1 MQRGGGAQAS
11 RKLLAALAV
20 MAVAFVVLAAVPSV
34 AADDTTTPVYGKLT
48 VKFGEG
54 ESSVTY
60 QEAGTDKTFD
70 TMKDAMDF
78 VNSFDTTVEANKNYA
93 GLAVTIVC
101 PKDSAINFYSTG
113 SHDLTVKKSVTIEGN
128 GSYAMSN
135 GKYGGHFTVDT
146 FKDYLPAGEETKL
159 VIKNLNN
166 FGVWG
171 QRTTEGAIF
180 TLEMEGCNIGI
191 DGKTLSDGNGKAV
204 YLSEA
209 NGVNNITL
217 NNCKFGANANH
228 CTVYSKAPGSVI
240 VENCTFTNI
249 SEPININSKAAS
261 GEEISVSVK
270 NCIFTDCG
278 LGTVACEEGKSMDGW
293 TTDKS
298 WSAPIRLVNS
308 GGADMSATVENCT
321 FTYTGSNA
329 PANGDILVGEGRDKQ
344 VKDGKDVP
352 LTSGP
357 VELDITNT
365 AAQIQWQS
373 TGYYAQTFDN
383 QSAPADAAKQLA
395 IDAQK
400 DAVIGSDGSEITV
413 SKGTATA
420 SGTVP
425 AGMTISA
432 SEGAKLDASSLVYVL
447 QEVYVDSTIEKD
459 DPLNGKYK
467 TLTAALAAVAENGTI
482 VLKSNLAA
490 TGETLRHVDAYNLY
504 NKNSS
509 KGNYEGVGECLPLT
523 KSVTLKSDDGKK
535 YGVGF
540 SIQLAKSGGS
550 FTFDSVAFA
559 PAKGMFA
566 IGAGQGGAS
575 SLFVS
580 ECDFAITPNDKTS
593 TNQVAAI
600 HVFQCATKVTVEN
613 STFKIV
619 GDGGNGYN
627 TAIMYWGVDNETTE
641 KAVFTGN
648 TVDGYSKFAN
658 IDAVDALEITGNTAK
673 NMVGPVTIDGKVKN
687 GSFVQIAIGG
697 ASGTSITGEITGNT
711 FTDCAKTFQ
720 QVTTHPGSTKTKL
733 SSFETDCSVVFK
745 GGVTIGSDV
754 TIKGD
759 IVLISENGKDAKV
772 TLENGCTLTVAEGK
786 TLTVDQGATLTV
798 DQGATLTGKGKISV
812 SGKLENQ
819 GTVTA
824 TVTVSEGGS
833 VTGEVP
839 TVYETTRTVYIGN
852 GSEITG
858 TNYGPE
864 QRVEV
869 VGNATIVGDM
879 VVEGLLYVNKDAV
892 LTIEEGGSLTIKGAN
907 VSVVEGSL
915 VLLEGANLALGQN
928 AVLNIVGSMS
938 VEGDVTVDRD
948 SNAQIVFK
956 QGADANIGGK
966 ISAKKV
972 VIEDSA
978 TLTLSGAVAA
988 DTVFDVAG
996 TLNIDSR
1003 DAVSGSFKINL
1014 DKGTVDIANVVL
1026 GVTGKDAEI
1035 TGQEDN
1041 SGKATITVTDKG
1053 TVIYDKKDKD
1063 VTADVTQP
1071 SAKNNKVTIA
1081 GEVTTSFDKKDDS
1094 TEDTEETSYDAGARV
1109 SGVKVVSEL
1118 KVTKIVYK
1126 DDNKGTKT
1134 AYDGT
1139 VYDKAYNDY
1148 YEHAYTMTVSGAMS
1162 QAGEVFYEGTDATID
1177 VASSIATISVDGKTS
1192 AKIGETSVGN
1202 WMSLTASDNVA
1213 VSGALSLA
1221 PRTNTTATDGE
1232 KSNAA
1237 SATFDGK
1244 TSVEA
1249 AVTVGAGA
1257 SITFDGETSV
1267 KASIDATAAVSS
1279 VKAQA
1284 VLGTNG
1290 KIVVSENGSIAVAKE
1305 ITADTS
1311 VTVSSDN
1318 LSAAV
1323 YTVGTTNP
1331 VTYYVDVDAAIAAMA
1346 AGTTDR
1352 VSVYGTQT
1360 VDASASILAND
1371 TLTLETGSVLVVGS
1385 EDDGEDVVLTLE
1397 KDSALKTKAPAEAQ
1411 VVVNGTLHAVNKK
1424 NVQSTLLGE
1433 GVISSEVYSCET
1445 DDKGAPVSS
1454 GWAEWTNLN
1463 NALKNAEA
1471 GETIQVMK
1479 NADIEGTIKEG
1490 VTVKSGENVLTV
1502 KQKKTLNVAGVLDIT
1517 GGTLFIEQASKNEE
1531 TNAIETA
1538 AGAVV
1543 LTGRIV
1549 LGDFDFTEND
1559 EPTNVVM
1566 GDAVGSAEFYVI
1578 AGAYYRIDGAMEI
1591 STPAYA
1597 AGKIASVEEQ
1607 TVAIISVVDARDNA
1621 IKETK
1626 VGTVDLGEI
1635 AFTGKSADEP
1645 ATVGVFANLTAAGI
1659 TLENASIVIIGD
1671 EEDDVTFDA
1680 TFKGAES
1687 SVAVVGKTTGAFAV
1701 SEGAF
1706 GESVEHALMVSG
1718 KIGDIDFTKKSDS
1731 SMKIEGTVYAI
1742 PGSDIAV
1749 DSVAVSGTLVI
1760 AKKDAAATDAAEVKI
1775 VALAV
1780 SGTLEVKDGAKL
1792 TVSGTMKIAGDASVK
1807 DGSEIS
1813 VETLEVSGALVIVEG
1828 KVVVNDMATVSGTI
1842 DAAALNEEKSNYV
1855 ASFSAAK
1862 LYIGTDSKTVG
1873 AAASVTGNVS
1883 AGTYAVVAAGATAP
1897 AVFTGEDAFLAS
1909 DKYVSTAFTVDDAAY
1924 MTIYT
1929 KKGDVAIG
1937 DFKAEKDETLFA
1949 GWYYKDSKG
1958 VEKAVGD
1965 GTYVGAV
1972 TEVYAKFIDGIY
1984 KISIEADGGVA
1995 YVTVDG
2001 KLMSKEDGK
2010 FVFKGLAAGTHKIEI
2025 SAAAGYDV
2033 SKTALYNSDGTAVG
2047 SMSIVLS
2054 DGKDADL
2061 GSDGTVVYNVVSYQL
2076 IGSTVAVEPTPE
2088 PTPIIIKDDK
2098 DDMSLTDIL
2107 LIVLVVLIVIMAAIV
2122 ALRMMRS

>member
-1 MQRGGGAQAS
+1 
-11 RKLLAALAV
+11 

-34 AADDTTTPVYGKLT
+34 AADDATGGAGSGSEASTVYVDSGST
-48 VKFGEG
+48 
-54 ESSVTY
+54 SSTEDGSKENPY
-60 QEAGTDKTFD
+60 KTL
-70 TMKDAMDF
+70 KDALSKAKDNATIILLTDIPSSDNDE
-78 VNSFDTTVEANKNYA
+78 VVQSQVWPSSTE
-93 GLAVTIVC
+93 GPGAVFNI
-101 PKDSAINFYSTG
+101 G
-113 SHDLTVKKSVTIEGN
+113 S
-128 GSYAMSN
+128 
-135 GKYGGHFTVDT
+135 
-146 FKDYLPAGEETKL
+146 
-159 VIKNLNN
+159 KNL
-166 FGVWG
+166 
-171 QRTTEGAIF
+171 TIKS
-180 TLEMEGCNIGI
+180 GI
-191 DGKTLSDGNGKAV
+191 DGKIKVETAFRYADGDKATTSLVLEGLDFQVQFPKGAVLAEGTGSLTVKNCNFATPTGNPDQDGHGVKALVVNTSGKA
-204 YLSEA
+204 
-209 NGVNNITL
+209 I
-217 NNCKFGANANH
+217 
-228 CTVYSKAPGSVI
+228 I
-240 VENCTFTNI
+240 ENCTFENKRTDNDTYGI
-249 SEPININSKAAS
+249 YAVYADKSADVDVKGCTFDGYPRVVRANVADFEFSGNTVKNMMASSTENNSYVMQLADNVANAKVKAS
-261 GEEISVSVK
+261 GNVLADDASKKADYAVLYKTTSISYDQFAVDGNVK
-270 NCIFTDCG
+270 LLSG
-278 LGTVACEEGKSMDGW
+278 
-293 TTDKS
+293 
-298 WSAPIRLVNS
+298 VNK
-308 GGADMSATVENCT
+308 E
-321 FTYTGSNA
+321 
-329 PANGDILVGEGRDKQ
+329 
-344 VKDGKDVP
+344 GKDV
-352 LTSGP
+352 G
-357 VELDITNT
+357 
-365 AAQIQWQS
+365 AAP
-373 TGYYAQTFDN
+373 TFNCD
-383 QSAPADAAKQLA
+383 
-395 IDAQK
+395 
-400 DAVIGSDGSEITV
+400 V
-413 SKGTATA
+413 
-420 SGTVP
+420 TVP
-425 AGMTISA
+425 
-432 SEGAKLDASSLVYVL
+432 EGASLVL
-447 QEVYVDSTIEKD
+447 TENAKLTI
-459 DPLNGKYK
+459 
-467 TLTAALAAVAENGTI
+467 
-482 VLKSNLAA
+482 
-490 TGETLRHVDAYNLY
+490 
-504 NKNSS
+504 
-509 KGNYEGVGECLPLT
+509 
-523 KSVTLKSDDGKK
+523 
-535 YGVGF
+535 
-540 SIQLAKSGGS
+540 
-550 FTFDSVAFA
+550 
-559 PAKGMFA
+559 
-566 IGAGQGGAS
+566 
-575 SLFVS
+575 
-580 ECDFAITPNDKTS
+580 
-593 TNQVAAI
+593 
-600 HVFQCATKVTVEN
+600 
-613 STFKIV
+613 
-619 GDGGNGYN
+619 
-627 TAIMYWGVDNETTE
+627 TE
-641 KAVFTGN
+641 K
-648 TVDGYSKFAN
+648 
-658 IDAVDALEITGNTAK
+658 
-673 NMVGPVTIDGKVKN
+673 
-687 GSFVQIAIGG
+687 
-697 ASGTSITGEITGNT
+697 
-711 FTDCAKTFQ
+711 
-720 QVTTHPGSTKTKL
+720 
-733 SSFETDCSVVFK
+733 
-745 GGVTIGSDV
+745 
-754 TIKGD
+754 
-759 IVLISENGKDAKV
+759 
-772 TLENGCTLTVAEGK
+772 K

-839 TVYETTRTVYIGN
+839 AVYETTRTVYIGN

-858 TNYGPE
+858 TTYGPE

-869 VGNATIVGDM
+869 VGNATIVGNM

-915 VLLEGANLALGQN
+915 VLLEGADLKIQQN
-928 AVLNIVGSMS
+928 AILNIVGSMS
-938 VEGDVTVDRD
+938 VEGDVTVEN
-948 SNAQIVFK
+948 NAQIVFK

-966 ISAKKV
+966 LTATAKV

-1003 DAVSGSFKINL
+1003 DAVSGSFTVNL

-1026 GVTGKDAEI
+1026 GGAVTSTSENMNGTA
-1035 TGQEDN
+1035 T
-1041 SGKATITVTDKG
+1041 ATIRITDKG
-1053 TVIYDKKDKD
+1053 TVIYEKNDKKALADTDALQVSDKNNEVTITGTVTTKVTKNTG
-1063 VTADVTQP
+1063 VTADV
-1071 SAKNNKVTIA
+1071 N
-1081 GEVTTSFDKKDDS
+1081 
-1094 TEDTEETSYDAGARV
+1094 YDAGARV

-1139 VYDKAYNDY
+1139 AYPNAYNDY

-1162 QAGEVFYEGTDATID
+1162 QAGEVFYEGTDATIE
-1177 VASSIATISVDGKTS
+1177 ANTS
-1192 AKIGETSVGN
+1192 GAEIGVIGGTVAKIGEMSVGN
-1202 WMSLTASDNVA
+1202 GMVLTATSIIATDDVKA
-1213 VSGALSLA
+1213 SGKVIVSGALSLA
-1221 PRTNTTATDGE
+1221 PKTSSATEATATF
-1232 KSNAA
+1232 A
-1237 SATFDGK
+1237 GK

-1249 AVTVGAGA
+1249 AVTVGIEA
-1257 SITFDGETSV
+1257 SITFNGETSV
-1267 KASIDATAAVSS
+1267 KAAIDATASNTTYG
-1279 VKAQA
+1279 KAKV
-1284 VLGTNG
+1284 VLGDTG
-1290 KIVVSENGSIAVAKE
+1290 KIAVSENGSIAVAVGINADKKE
-1305 ITADTS
+1305 S
-1311 VTVSSDN
+1311 TVSSNN

-1397 KDSALKTKAPAEAQ
+1397 KDSALKTKTPAPAQ

-1517 GGTLFIEQASKNEE
+1517 GGTLFIEQATKNKT

-1549 LGDFDFTEND
+1549 LGDIQEMTDL
-1559 EPTNVVM
+1559 NVLM
-1566 GDAVGSAEFYVI
+1566 GTDSETAEFYI
-1578 AGAYYRIDGAMEI
+1578 LAGAYYRIDGAMEI

-1621 IKETK
+1621 IADEDETL
-1626 VGTVDLGEI
+1626 GTVDLGEI
-1635 AFTGKSADEP
+1635 AFTGKSADES
-1645 ATVGVFANLTAAGI
+1645 ANVAIVANIVSAAI
-1659 TLENASIVIIGD
+1659 TLENAS
-1671 EEDDVTFDA
+1671 VTFPINDDDGITVDA

-1687 SVAVVGKTTGAFAV
+1687 SFAVVGKVSGLFTV

-1718 KIGDIDFTKKSDS
+1718 EIGDIDSTKKSDS

-1813 VETLEVSGALVIVEG
+1813 VKTLEVSGALVIVEG
-1828 KVVVNDMATVSGTI
+1828 EVVVSGVATVTGTV
-1842 DAAALNEEKSNYV
+1842 DATALNEEKSNYV
-1855 ASFSAAK
+1855 ASFSVVK

-1873 AAASVTGNVS
+1873 AAASVIGNVS

-1909 DKYVSTAFTVDDAAY
+1909 EKYVSTAFTVDDAAY

-1929 KKGDVAIG
+1929 KKSDVAIG

-1958 VEKAVGD
+1958 VEKPVVTIVTE
-1965 GTYVGAV
+1965 GTGEDKTETKVSAYVGAV

-2001 KLMSKEDGK
+2001 KLMSKDATGK
-2010 FVFKGLAAGTHKIEI
+2010 FIFEGLAAGTHKIEI

-2054 DGKDADL
+2054 DGKDAKL
-2061 GSDGTVVYNVVSYQL
+2061 GDKGEITYNVVSYQL

>member
-1 MQRGGGAQAS
+1 
-11 RKLLAALAV
+11 

-34 AADDTTTPVYGKLT
+34 AADGESAVETET
-48 VKFGEG
+48 VKVKVG
-54 ESSVTY
+54 ESY
-60 QEAGTDKTFD
+60 IIQKEDKSYALASSESD
-70 TMKDAMDF
+70 TPFEFETLKDA
-78 VNSFDTTVEANKNYA
+78 FDAINNNTWNGEIVVECPAN
-93 GLAVTIVC
+93 
-101 PKDSAINFYSTG
+101 SAINFYSTG

-146 FKDYLPAGEETKL
+146 FKDYLTADKETKL
-159 VIKNLNN
+159 VIKGLND

-171 QRTTEGAIF
+171 QRTTADATF
-180 TLEMEGCNIGI
+180 TLEMEGCNIGT
-191 DGKTLSDGNGKAV
+191 DGRTLSDGNGKAV
-204 YLSEA
+204 YLSGA
-209 NGVNNITL
+209 NGVNNISL
-217 NNCKFGANANH
+217 KNCKFGANASH
-228 CTVYSKAPGSVI
+228 CTVYSKAPGSVT

-270 NCIFTDCG
+270 GCTFTDCG
-278 LGTVACEEGKSMDGW
+278 LGTVACKEGESMDGW

-308 GGADMSATVENCT
+308 GGADMSAAVENCT

-329 PANGDILVGEGRDKQ
+329 PVNGDILVGEGRDKQ
-344 VKDGKDVP
+344 VKNSVEVA
-352 LTSGP
+352 LTSEP
-357 VELDITNT
+357 VKLDVKGT

-373 TGYYAQTFDN
+373 TGYYAVISET
-383 QSAPADAAKQLA
+383 QSNPADAAKQLA

-413 SKGTATA
+413 SAGSAA
-420 SGTVP
+420 VSGTVP
-425 AGMTISA
+425 AGMTVEVAKDAALNVSKDTELAIPA
-432 SEGAKLDASSLVYVL
+432 NAKL
-447 QEVYVDSTIEKD
+447 
-459 DPLNGKYK
+459 
-467 TLTAALAAVAENGTI
+467 
-482 VLKSNLAA
+482 
-490 TGETLRHVDAYNLY
+490 TGE
-504 NKNSS
+504 
-509 KGNYEGVGECLPLT
+509 
-523 KSVTLKSDDGKK
+523 
-535 YGVGF
+535 
-540 SIQLAKSGGS
+540 
-550 FTFDSVAFA
+550 
-559 PAKGMFA
+559 
-566 IGAGQGGAS
+566 
-575 SLFVS
+575 
-580 ECDFAITPNDKTS
+580 
-593 TNQVAAI
+593 
-600 HVFQCATKVTVEN
+600 
-613 STFKIV
+613 
-619 GDGGNGYN
+619 
-627 TAIMYWGVDNETTE
+627 
-641 KAVFTGN
+641 
-648 TVDGYSKFAN
+648 
-658 IDAVDALEITGNTAK
+658 
-673 NMVGPVTIDGKVKN
+673 
-687 GSFVQIAIGG
+687 
-697 ASGTSITGEITGNT
+697 
-711 FTDCAKTFQ
+711 
-720 QVTTHPGSTKTKL
+720 
-733 SSFETDCSVVFK
+733 
-745 GGVTIGSDV
+745 
-754 TIKGD
+754 
-759 IVLISENGKDAKV
+759 
-772 TLENGCTLTVAEGK
+772 
-786 TLTVDQGATLTV
+786 
-798 DQGATLTGKGKISV
+798 GKISV

-839 TVYETTRTVYIGN
+839 TVYDTMRTVYIGN

-915 VLLEGANLALGQN
+915 VLLEGANLEINQN

-938 VEGDVTVDRD
+938 VEGDVTVEN
-948 SNAQIVFK
+948 NAQIVFK

-966 ISAKKV
+966 LTATAKV

-1003 DAVSGSFKINL
+1003 DAVSGSFEINL

-1026 GVTGKDAEI
+1026 GVTGKDAAI
-1035 TGQEDN
+1035 TGQKDN
-1041 SGKATITVTDKG
+1041 SGKAITVTDKG
-1053 TVIYDKKDKD
+1053 TVIYDKTDKD
-1063 VTADVTQP
+1063 VTAEVTQP
-1071 SAKNNKVTIA
+1071 SAKNNDVTIA
-1081 GEVTTSFDKKDDS
+1081 GEVITSFDKKDGS
-1094 TEDTEETSYDAGARV
+1094 TEETSYDAGARV

-1118 KVTKIVYK
+1118 KVTKIAVK
-1126 DDNKGTKT
+1126 DNKGTKT

-1148 YEHAYTMTVSGAMS
+1148 HEHAYTMTVSGAMS

-1237 SATFDGK
+1237 SATFDGE
-1244 TSVEA
+1244 TAVEA

-1290 KIVVSENGSIAVAKE
+1290 KIVVSENGSIAVVGG
-1305 ITADTS
+1305 ITPDTG
-1311 VTVSSDN
+1311 VTITSLVKTDDGTTGY

-1371 TLTLETGSVLVVGS
+1371 TLTLEADSVLVVGS

-1517 GGTLFIEQASKNEE
+1517 GGTLFIEKASKNIT

-1566 GDAVGSAEFYVI
+1566 GNEVGSAEFYAI

-1591 STPAYA
+1591 STPAYV

-1621 IKETK
+1621 IADEDETL
-1626 VGTVDLGEI
+1626 GTVDLGEI

-1659 TLENASIVIIGD
+1659 TLENASIVIIDD
-1671 EEDDVTFDA
+1671 EEYDVTIDA

-1687 SVAVVGKTTGAFAV
+1687 SVAIVGKVSDGRFTV

-1718 KIGDIDFTKKSDS
+1718 EIGDIDSTKKSDS

-1742 PGSDIAV
+1742 PGSEIAV
-1749 DSVAVSGTLVI
+1749 DSVAVSGTLVV
-1760 AKKDAAATDAAEVKI
+1760 AKTEAPTDADKVEIA
-1775 VALAV
+1775 ALSV

-1792 TVSGTMKIAGDASVK
+1792 NVPGTLKIAGDASVK

-1813 VETLEVSGALVIVEG
+1813 VKTLEVSGALVIVEG
-1828 KVVVNDMATVSGTI
+1828 KVAVSDVATVTGTV

-1855 ASFSAAK
+1855 AFFSAAK

-1883 AGTYAVVAAGATAP
+1883 AGIYAVVAAGATAP

-1909 DKYVSTAFTVDDAAY
+1909 KKYVSTAFTVDDAAY
-1924 MTIYT
+1924 MTVYAGENNT
-1929 KKGDVAIG
+1929 TAING
-1937 DFKAEKDETLFA
+1937 FKAAKDETLFA

-1958 VEKAVGD
+1958 VEKAVSD
-1965 GTYVGAV
+1965 DTYIGNATVP
-1972 TEVYAKFIDGIY
+1972 EVYAKFIDGIY

>member
-1 MQRGGGAQAS
+1 
-11 RKLLAALAV
+11 

-34 AADDTTTPVYGKLT
+34 AADDATGGAGSGSEASTVYVDSGSTSSTEDGSKENPYKTLKEALNGAQDNATIILLT
-48 VKFGEG
+48 DIPSTDNDEVITSLVWPTSTEG
-54 ESSVTY
+54 PGAVFNIES
-60 QEAGTDKTFD
+60 
-70 TMKDAMDF
+70 
-78 VNSFDTTVEANKNYA
+78 
-93 GLAVTIVC
+93 
-101 PKDSAINFYSTG
+101 
-113 SHDLTVKKSVTIEGN
+113 
-128 GSYAMSN
+128 
-135 GKYGGHFTVDT
+135 
-146 FKDYLPAGEETKL
+146 
-159 VIKNLNN
+159 KNL
-166 FGVWG
+166 
-171 QRTTEGAIF
+171 TIKS
-180 TLEMEGCNIGI
+180 GI
-191 DGKTLSDGNGKAV
+191 DGKIKVETAFRYAGGSSATTSLVLDGLDFQVQFPKGAVLAEGIGNLTVRNCNFATPTGNPDVEGHGIKALVVDTTGKA
-204 YLSEA
+204 
-209 NGVNNITL
+209 I
-217 NNCKFGANANH
+217 
-228 CTVYSKAPGSVI
+228 I
-240 VENCTFTNI
+240 ENCTFENKRTDNGTYGI
-249 SEPININSKAAS
+249 YAVYADKSADVDVKGCTFDGYPRVVRANVADFEFSGNTVKNMMASSTENNSYVMQLADNVANAKVKAS
-261 GEEISVSVK
+261 GNVLADDASKKADYAVLYKTTSISYDQFAVDGNVK
-270 NCIFTDCG
+270 LLSGVNK
-278 LGTVACEEGKSMDGW
+278 EGKEVGA
-293 TTDKS
+293 
-298 WSAPIRLVNS
+298 AP
-308 GGADMSATVENCT
+308 
-321 FTYTGSNA
+321 
-329 PANGDILVGEGRDKQ
+329 
-344 VKDGKDVP
+344 
-352 LTSGP
+352 
-357 VELDITNT
+357 
-365 AAQIQWQS
+365 
-373 TGYYAQTFDN
+373 TFDC
-383 QSAPADAAKQLA
+383 D
-395 IDAQK
+395 
-400 DAVIGSDGSEITV
+400 V
-413 SKGTATA
+413 
-420 SGTVP
+420 TVP
-425 AGMTISA
+425 EGASLVLTKNAKLTISA
-432 SEGAKLDASSLVYVL
+432 NTTLAVS
-447 QEVYVDSTIEKD
+447 KD
-459 DPLNGKYK
+459 
-467 TLTAALAAVAENGTI
+467 
-482 VLKSNLAA
+482 
-490 TGETLRHVDAYNLY
+490 
-504 NKNSS
+504 
-509 KGNYEGVGECLPLT
+509 
-523 KSVTLKSDDGKK
+523 
-535 YGVGF
+535 
-540 SIQLAKSGGS
+540 
-550 FTFDSVAFA
+550 
-559 PAKGMFA
+559 
-566 IGAGQGGAS
+566 
-575 SLFVS
+575 
-580 ECDFAITPNDKTS
+580 
-593 TNQVAAI
+593 
-600 HVFQCATKVTVEN
+600 
-613 STFKIV
+613 
-619 GDGGNGYN
+619 
-627 TAIMYWGVDNETTE
+627 
-641 KAVFTGN
+641 
-648 TVDGYSKFAN
+648 
-658 IDAVDALEITGNTAK
+658 
-673 NMVGPVTIDGKVKN
+673 
-687 GSFVQIAIGG
+687 
-697 ASGTSITGEITGNT
+697 
-711 FTDCAKTFQ
+711 
-720 QVTTHPGSTKTKL
+720 
-733 SSFETDCSVVFK
+733 
-745 GGVTIGSDV
+745 
-754 TIKGD
+754 
-759 IVLISENGKDAKV
+759 
-772 TLENGCTLTVAEGK
+772 
-786 TLTVDQGATLTV
+786 ATLTV
-798 DQGATLTGKGKISV
+798 TKGAELVVSEGGSVTGEGKISV

-858 TNYGPE
+858 TTYGPE

-915 VLLEGANLALGQN
+915 VLLEKANLTLSQN

-938 VEGDVTVDRD
+938 VEGDVTVDD
-948 SNAQIVFK
+948 NAQIVFK

-966 ISAKKV
+966 LTAEKV

-1003 DAVSGSFKINL
+1003 DAVSGRFTVNL

-1026 GVTGKDAEI
+1026 GGAVTSTSENTNGTA
-1035 TGQEDN
+1035 T
-1041 SGKATITVTDKG
+1041 ATIRITDKG
-1053 TVIYDKKDKD
+1053 TVIYEKNDKKAL
-1063 VTADVTQP
+1063 ADTDALQV
-1071 SAKNNKVTIA
+1071 SDKNNEVNIAGTVNTKVTKND
-1081 GEVTTSFDKKDDS
+1081 GVTSDV
-1094 TEDTEETSYDAGARV
+1094 SYDAGARV

-1139 VYDKAYNDY
+1139 AYSKAYEDY

-1232 KSNAA
+1232 NSNAA

-1267 KASIDATAAVSS
+1267 KAVIDATATVSS
-1279 VKAQA
+1279 VKAMV

-1290 KIVVSENGSIAVAKE
+1290 KIVVSENGSIVVVGG
-1305 ITADTS
+1305 ITPDTG
-1311 VTVSSDN
+1311 VTITSLVKTDDGTTGY

-1323 YTVGTTNP
+1323 YAVGTTNA

-1371 TLTLETGSVLVVGS
+1371 TLTLEADSVLVVGS

-1517 GGTLFIEQASKNEE
+1517 GGILFIEQASKNGT

-1597 AGKIASVEEQ
+1597 AGKIASVEGQ

-1635 AFTGKSADEP
+1635 VFTGKSADEP

-1659 TLENASIVIIGD
+1659 TLENAS
-1671 EEDDVTFDA
+1671 VTFPIYDDDGITVDA

-1687 SVAVVGKTTGAFAV
+1687 SVAVVGKVSESFTV

-1718 KIGDIDFTKKSDS
+1718 EIGDIDSTKTSDS

-1742 PGSDIAV
+1742 PGSEIAV

-1760 AKKDAAATDAAEVKI
+1760 AKKGEDVAVTIAT
-1775 VALAV
+1775 LSV
-1780 SGTLEVKDGAKL
+1780 SGTLEVKDGINL
-1792 TVSGTMKIAGDASVK
+1792 DVETLKIAGDASVK
-1807 DGSEIS
+1807 DGSKITAN
-1813 VETLEVSGALVIVEG
+1813 VLEVSGALVIVEG
-1828 KVVVNDMATVSGTI
+1828 SVEVVEKTTGTGDDTKVVSGTGVATVTGTV
-1842 DAAALNEEKSNYV
+1842 DATALNEEKSNYV
-1855 ASFSAAK
+1855 ATFSAVK

-1873 AAASVTGNVS
+1873 ATASVTGYVS
-1883 AGTYAVVAAGATAP
+1883 VSGYAVVAAGATAP

-1909 DKYVSTAFTVDDAAY
+1909 EKYVNTAFTVDDAAY
-1924 MTIYT
+1924 MTVYAQENNSQAL
-1929 KKGDVAIG
+1929 GG
-1937 DFKAEKDETLFA
+1937 FKAAKDEAKFA

-1958 VEKAVGD
+1958 DEKAVVAAD
-1965 GTYVGAV
+1965 YVGSVA
-1972 TEVYAKFIDGIY
+1972 EVYAKFLDGIY
-1984 KISIEADGGVA
+1984 AIEIEADGGVA

-2001 KLMSKEDGK
+2001 KLMSKDTTGK

-2054 DGKDADL
+2054 DGKDAKLSADK
-2061 GSDGTVVYNVVSYQL
+2061 TKVEIFNVVSYQL

>member
-1 MQRGGGAQAS
+1 
-11 RKLLAALAV
+11 

-34 AADDTTTPVYGKLT
+34 AADGESAVETET
-48 VKFGEG
+48 VKVKVG
-54 ESSVTY
+54 ESY
-60 QEAGTDKTFD
+60 IIQKEDKSYALASSESD
-70 TMKDAMDF
+70 TPFEFETLKDA
-78 VNSFDTTVEANKNYA
+78 FDAINNNTWNGEIVVECPAN
-93 GLAVTIVC
+93 
-101 PKDSAINFYSTG
+101 SAINFYSTG

-146 FKDYLPAGEETKL
+146 FKDYLTADKETKL
-159 VIKNLNN
+159 VIKGLND

-171 QRTTEGAIF
+171 QRTTADATF
-180 TLEMEGCNIGI
+180 TLEMEGCNIGT
-191 DGKTLSDGNGKAV
+191 DGRTLSDGNGKAV
-204 YLSEA
+204 YLSGA
-209 NGVNNITL
+209 NGVNNISL
-217 NNCKFGANANH
+217 KNCKFGANASH
-228 CTVYSKAPGSVI
+228 CTVYSKAPGSVT

-270 NCIFTDCG
+270 GCTFTDCG
-278 LGTVACEEGKSMDGW
+278 LGTVACKEGESMDGW

-308 GGADMSATVENCT
+308 GGADMSAAVENCT

-329 PANGDILVGEGRDKQ
+329 PVNGDILVGEGRDKQ
-344 VKDGKDVP
+344 VKNSVEVA
-352 LTSGP
+352 LTSEP
-357 VELDITNT
+357 VKLDVKGT

-373 TGYYAQTFDN
+373 TGYYAVISET
-383 QSAPADAAKQLA
+383 QSNPADAAKQLA

-413 SKGTATA
+413 SAGSAA
-420 SGTVP
+420 VSGTVP
-425 AGMTISA
+425 AGMTVEVAKDAALNVSKDTELAIPA
-432 SEGAKLDASSLVYVL
+432 NAKL
-447 QEVYVDSTIEKD
+447 
-459 DPLNGKYK
+459 
-467 TLTAALAAVAENGTI
+467 
-482 VLKSNLAA
+482 
-490 TGETLRHVDAYNLY
+490 TGE
-504 NKNSS
+504 
-509 KGNYEGVGECLPLT
+509 
-523 KSVTLKSDDGKK
+523 
-535 YGVGF
+535 
-540 SIQLAKSGGS
+540 
-550 FTFDSVAFA
+550 
-559 PAKGMFA
+559 
-566 IGAGQGGAS
+566 
-575 SLFVS
+575 
-580 ECDFAITPNDKTS
+580 
-593 TNQVAAI
+593 
-600 HVFQCATKVTVEN
+600 
-613 STFKIV
+613 
-619 GDGGNGYN
+619 
-627 TAIMYWGVDNETTE
+627 
-641 KAVFTGN
+641 
-648 TVDGYSKFAN
+648 
-658 IDAVDALEITGNTAK
+658 
-673 NMVGPVTIDGKVKN
+673 
-687 GSFVQIAIGG
+687 
-697 ASGTSITGEITGNT
+697 
-711 FTDCAKTFQ
+711 
-720 QVTTHPGSTKTKL
+720 
-733 SSFETDCSVVFK
+733 
-745 GGVTIGSDV
+745 
-754 TIKGD
+754 
-759 IVLISENGKDAKV
+759 
-772 TLENGCTLTVAEGK
+772 
-786 TLTVDQGATLTV
+786 
-798 DQGATLTGKGKISV
+798 GKISV

-839 TVYETTRTVYIGN
+839 TVYDTMRTVYIGN

-915 VLLEGANLALGQN
+915 VLLEGANLEINQN

-938 VEGDVTVDRD
+938 VEGDVTVEN
-948 SNAQIVFK
+948 NAQIVFK

-966 ISAKKV
+966 LTATAKV

-1003 DAVSGSFKINL
+1003 DAVSGSFEINL

-1026 GVTGKDAEI
+1026 GVTGKDAAI
-1035 TGQEDN
+1035 TGQKDN

-1053 TVIYDKKDKD
+1053 TVIYDKTDKD
-1063 VTADVTQP
+1063 VTAEVTQP
-1071 SAKNNKVTIA
+1071 SAKNNDVTIA
-1081 GEVTTSFDKKDDS
+1081 GEVITSFDKKDGS
-1094 TEDTEETSYDAGARV
+1094 TEETSYDAGARV

-1118 KVTKIVYK
+1118 KVTKIAVK
-1126 DDNKGTKT
+1126 DNKGTKT

-1148 YEHAYTMTVSGAMS
+1148 HEHAYTMTVSGAMS

-1237 SATFDGK
+1237 SATFDGE
-1244 TSVEA
+1244 TAVEA

-1290 KIVVSENGSIAVAKE
+1290 KIVVSENGSIAVVGG
-1305 ITADTS
+1305 ITPDTG
-1311 VTVSSDN
+1311 VTITSLVKTDDGTTGY

-1323 YTVGTTNP
+1323 YAVGTTNA

-1371 TLTLETGSVLVVGS
+1371 TLTLEADSVLVVGS

-1517 GGTLFIEQASKNEE
+1517 GGILFIEQASKNGT

-1543 LTGRIV
+1543 LTGRVV

-1597 AGKIASVEEQ
+1597 AGKIASVEGQ

-1635 AFTGKSADEP
+1635 VFTGKSADEP

-1659 TLENASIVIIGD
+1659 TLENAS
-1671 EEDDVTFDA
+1671 VTFPIYDDDGITVDA

-1687 SVAVVGKTTGAFAV
+1687 SVAVVGKVSESFTV

-1718 KIGDIDFTKKSDS
+1718 EIGDIDSTKTSDS

-1742 PGSDIAV
+1742 PGSEIAV

-1760 AKKDAAATDAAEVKI
+1760 AKKGEDVAVTIAT
-1775 VALAV
+1775 LSV
-1780 SGTLEVKDGAKL
+1780 SGTLEVKDGINL
-1792 TVSGTMKIAGDASVK
+1792 DVETLKIAGDASVK
-1807 DGSEIS
+1807 DGSKITAN
-1813 VETLEVSGALVIVEG
+1813 VLEVSGALVIVEG
-1828 KVVVNDMATVSGTI
+1828 SVEVVEKTTGTGDDTKVVSGTGVATVTGTV
-1842 DAAALNEEKSNYV
+1842 DATALNEEKSNYV
-1855 ASFSAAK
+1855 ATFSAVK

-1873 AAASVTGNVS
+1873 ATASVTGYVS
-1883 AGTYAVVAAGATAP
+1883 VSGYAVVAAGATAP

-1909 DKYVSTAFTVDDAAY
+1909 EKYVNTAFTVDDAAY
-1924 MTIYT
+1924 MTVYAQENNSQAL
-1929 KKGDVAIG
+1929 GG
-1937 DFKAEKDETLFA
+1937 FKAAKDEAKFA

-1958 VEKAVGD
+1958 DEKAVVAAD
-1965 GTYVGAV
+1965 YVGSVA
-1972 TEVYAKFIDGIY
+1972 EVYAKFLDGIY
-1984 KISIEADGGVA
+1984 AIEIEADGGVA

-2001 KLMSKEDGK
+2001 KLMSKDTTGK

-2054 DGKDADL
+2054 DGKDAKLSADK
-2061 GSDGTVVYNVVSYQL
+2061 TKVEIFNVVSYQL

>member
-1 MQRGGGAQAS
+1 
-11 RKLLAALAV
+11 

-34 AADDTTTPVYGKLT
+34 AADGESAVETET
-48 VKFGEG
+48 VKVKVG
-54 ESSVTY
+54 ESY
-60 QEAGTDKTFD
+60 IIQKEDKSYALASSESD
-70 TMKDAMDF
+70 TPFEFETLKDA
-78 VNSFDTTVEANKNYA
+78 FDAINNNTWNGEIVVECPAN
-93 GLAVTIVC
+93 
-101 PKDSAINFYSTG
+101 SAINFYSTG

-146 FKDYLPAGEETKL
+146 FKDYLTADKETKL
-159 VIKNLNN
+159 VIKGLND

-171 QRTTEGAIF
+171 QRTTADATF
-180 TLEMEGCNIGI
+180 TLEMEGCNIGT
-191 DGKTLSDGNGKAV
+191 DGRTLSDGNGKAV
-204 YLSEA
+204 YLSGA
-209 NGVNNITL
+209 NGVNNISL
-217 NNCKFGANANH
+217 KNCKFGANASH
-228 CTVYSKAPGSVI
+228 CTVYSKAPGSVT

-270 NCIFTDCG
+270 GCTFTDCG
-278 LGTVACEEGKSMDGW
+278 LGTVACKEGESMDGW

-308 GGADMSATVENCT
+308 GGADMSAAVENCT

-329 PANGDILVGEGRDKQ
+329 PVNGDILVGEGRDKQ
-344 VKDGKDVP
+344 VKNSVEVA
-352 LTSGP
+352 LTSEP
-357 VELDITNT
+357 VKLDVKGT

-373 TGYYAQTFDN
+373 TGYYAVISET
-383 QSAPADAAKQLA
+383 QSNPADAAKQLA

-413 SKGTATA
+413 SAGSAA
-420 SGTVP
+420 VSGTVP
-425 AGMTISA
+425 AGMTVEVAKDAALNVSKDTELAIPA
-432 SEGAKLDASSLVYVL
+432 NAKL
-447 QEVYVDSTIEKD
+447 
-459 DPLNGKYK
+459 
-467 TLTAALAAVAENGTI
+467 
-482 VLKSNLAA
+482 
-490 TGETLRHVDAYNLY
+490 TGE
-504 NKNSS
+504 
-509 KGNYEGVGECLPLT
+509 
-523 KSVTLKSDDGKK
+523 
-535 YGVGF
+535 
-540 SIQLAKSGGS
+540 
-550 FTFDSVAFA
+550 
-559 PAKGMFA
+559 
-566 IGAGQGGAS
+566 
-575 SLFVS
+575 
-580 ECDFAITPNDKTS
+580 
-593 TNQVAAI
+593 
-600 HVFQCATKVTVEN
+600 
-613 STFKIV
+613 
-619 GDGGNGYN
+619 
-627 TAIMYWGVDNETTE
+627 
-641 KAVFTGN
+641 
-648 TVDGYSKFAN
+648 
-658 IDAVDALEITGNTAK
+658 
-673 NMVGPVTIDGKVKN
+673 
-687 GSFVQIAIGG
+687 
-697 ASGTSITGEITGNT
+697 
-711 FTDCAKTFQ
+711 
-720 QVTTHPGSTKTKL
+720 
-733 SSFETDCSVVFK
+733 
-745 GGVTIGSDV
+745 
-754 TIKGD
+754 
-759 IVLISENGKDAKV
+759 
-772 TLENGCTLTVAEGK
+772 
-786 TLTVDQGATLTV
+786 
-798 DQGATLTGKGKISV
+798 GKISV

-839 TVYETTRTVYIGN
+839 TVYDTMRTVYIGN

-915 VLLEGANLALGQN
+915 VLLEGANLEINQN

-938 VEGDVTVDRD
+938 VEGDVTVEN
-948 SNAQIVFK
+948 NAQIVFK

-966 ISAKKV
+966 LTATAKV

-1003 DAVSGSFKINL
+1003 DAVSGSFEINL

-1026 GVTGKDAEI
+1026 GVTGKDAAI
-1035 TGQEDN
+1035 TGQKDN
-1041 SGKATITVTDKG
+1041 SEKATITVTDKG
-1053 TVIYDKKDKD
+1053 TVIYDKTDKD
-1063 VTADVTQP
+1063 VTAEVTQP
-1071 SAKNNKVTIA
+1071 SAKNNDVTIA
-1081 GEVTTSFDKKDDS
+1081 GEVITSFDKKGGS
-1094 TEDTEETSYDAGARV
+1094 TEETSYDAGARV

-1118 KVTKIVYK
+1118 KVTKIAVK
-1126 DDNKGTKT
+1126 DNKGTKT

-1148 YEHAYTMTVSGAMS
+1148 HEHAYTMTVSGAMS

-1237 SATFDGK
+1237 SATFDGE
-1244 TSVEA
+1244 TAVEA

-1290 KIVVSENGSIAVAKE
+1290 KIVVSENGSIAVVGG
-1305 ITADTS
+1305 ITPDTG
-1311 VTVSSDN
+1311 VTITSLVKTDDGTTGY

-1371 TLTLETGSVLVVGS
+1371 TLTLEADSVLVVGS

-1517 GGTLFIEQASKNEE
+1517 GGTLFIEKASKNIT

-1566 GDAVGSAEFYVI
+1566 GNEVGSAEFYAI

-1591 STPAYA
+1591 STPAYV

-1621 IKETK
+1621 IADEDETL
-1626 VGTVDLGEI
+1626 GTVDLGEI

-1659 TLENASIVIIGD
+1659 TLENASIVIIDD
-1671 EEDDVTFDA
+1671 EEYDVTIDA

-1687 SVAVVGKTTGAFAV
+1687 SVAIVGKVSDGRFTV

-1718 KIGDIDFTKKSDS
+1718 EIGDIDSTKKSDS

-1742 PGSDIAV
+1742 PGSEIAV
-1749 DSVAVSGTLVI
+1749 DSVAVSGTLVV
-1760 AKKDAAATDAAEVKI
+1760 AKTEAPTDADKVEIA
-1775 VALAV
+1775 ALSV

-1792 TVSGTMKIAGDASVK
+1792 NVPGTLKIAGDASVK

-1813 VETLEVSGALVIVEG
+1813 VKTLEVSGALVIVEG
-1828 KVVVNDMATVSGTI
+1828 KVAVSDVATVTGTV

-1855 ASFSAAK
+1855 AFFSAAK

-1883 AGTYAVVAAGATAP
+1883 AGIYAVVAAGATAP

-1909 DKYVSTAFTVDDAAY
+1909 KKYVSTAFTVDDAAY
-1924 MTIYT
+1924 MTVYAGENNT
-1929 KKGDVAIG
+1929 TAING
-1937 DFKAEKDETLFA
+1937 FKAAKDETLFA

-1958 VEKAVGD
+1958 VEKAVSD
-1965 GTYVGAV
+1965 DTYIGNATVP
-1972 TEVYAKFIDGIY
+1972 EVYAKFIDGIY

>member
-1 MQRGGGAQAS
+1 
-11 RKLLAALAV
+11 
-20 MAVAFVVLAAVPSV
+20 MAVAFVVLAAIP
-34 AADDTTTPVYGKLT
+34 AADATDGSESGAGAATPVSGFPPVSDDGVITLT
-48 VKFGEG
+48 ADV
-54 ESSVTY
+54 SYALT
-60 QEAGTDKTFD
+60 
-70 TMKDAMDF
+70 KDI
-78 VNSFDTTVEANKNYA
+78 TVEAKKIDLA
-93 GLAVTIVC
+93 G
-101 PKDSAINFYSTG
+101 F
-113 SHDLTVKKSVTIEGN
+113 
-128 GSYAMSN
+128 
-135 GKYGGHFTVDT
+135 
-146 FKDYLPAGEETKL
+146 
-159 VIKNLNN
+159 NL
-166 FGVWG
+166 
-171 QRTTEGAIF
+171 
-180 TLEMEGCNIGI
+180 
-191 DGKTLSDGNGKAV
+191 
-204 YLSEA
+204 
-209 NGVNNITL
+209 
-217 NNCKFGANANH
+217 
-228 CTVYSKAPGSVI
+228 
-240 VENCTFTNI
+240 
-249 SEPININSKAAS
+249 
-261 GEEISVSVK
+261 
-270 NCIFTDCG
+270 
-278 LGTVACEEGKSMDGW
+278 
-293 TTDKS
+293 
-298 WSAPIRLVNS
+298 
-308 GGADMSATVENCT
+308 
-321 FTYTGSNA
+321 
-329 PANGDILVGEGRDKQ
+329 
-344 VKDGKDVP
+344 
-352 LTSGP
+352 
-357 VELDITNT
+357 
-365 AAQIQWQS
+365 
-373 TGYYAQTFDN
+373 
-383 QSAPADAAKQLA
+383 
-395 IDAQK
+395 
-400 DAVIGSDGSEITV
+400 
-413 SKGTATA
+413 
-420 SGTVP
+420 
-425 AGMTISA
+425 
-432 SEGAKLDASSLVYVL
+432 
-447 QEVYVDSTIEKD
+447 
-459 DPLNGKYK
+459 
-467 TLTAALAAVAENGTI
+467 
-482 VLKSNLAA
+482 
-490 TGETLRHVDAYNLY
+490 
-504 NKNSS
+504 
-509 KGNYEGVGECLPLT
+509 
-523 KSVTLKSDDGKK
+523 
-535 YGVGF
+535 
-540 SIQLAKSGGS
+540 
-550 FTFDSVAFA
+550 
-559 PAKGMFA
+559 
-566 IGAGQGGAS
+566 
-575 SLFVS
+575 
-580 ECDFAITPNDKTS
+580 
-593 TNQVAAI
+593 
-600 HVFQCATKVTVEN
+600 
-613 STFKIV
+613 
-619 GDGGNGYN
+619 
-627 TAIMYWGVDNETTE
+627 
-641 KAVFTGN
+641 
-648 TVDGYSKFAN
+648 
-658 IDAVDALEITGNTAK
+658 
-673 NMVGPVTIDGKVKN
+673 
-687 GSFVQIAIGG
+687 
-697 ASGTSITGEITGNT
+697 
-711 FTDCAKTFQ
+711 
-720 QVTTHPGSTKTKL
+720 
-733 SSFETDCSVVFK
+733 
-745 GGVTIGSDV
+745 
-754 TIKGD
+754 
-759 IVLISENGKDAKV
+759 
-772 TLENGCTLTVAEGK
+772 
-786 TLTVDQGATLTV
+786 
-798 DQGATLTGKGKISV
+798 SV
-812 SGKLENQ
+812 SGK
-819 GTVTA
+819 GTLTLKA
-824 TVTVSEGGS
+824 KDLGTSFLTNSSTEKQSTVS
-833 VTGEVP
+833 VTGAKLVITNSDLGKHEVAGDSLVLTNVKDAKGIAFVADQKATLDFESNDSSVSTIQTASGNTTIAINGGSKLVYNAGSAQAVGVVVDSSTADIKNLEGTTFAAYWCLRNSTVNATDIDIYAASLTNKSSFNVKGFAAFYSNTNGTNAFTGKDLADLELSTVVVDSSSTISAKTFYTAFNYAVSYGAITFSGEGKVTGDLEFVHTVKVKGTDYERKNLNGYLLNGVLFNGTASYTDTDQVLSSAKFVNVRGDSTDGLAVKAGSIELSGTISQADVDAAGSSITISGEGKILDNVTIP
-839 TVYETTRTVYIGN
+839 SGVTVEVAKGAKLTVDSGATLSGEGKVSISGEFSNAGTVNLPITIVDEGKITGTNASGVITVYDAMRTVYIGN

-858 TNYGPE
+858 TTYGPE

-915 VLLEGANLALGQN
+915 VLLEGADLKIQQN

-938 VEGDVTVDRD
+938 VEGDVTVEN
-948 SNAQIVFK
+948 NAQIVFK

-966 ISAKKV
+966 LTATAKV

-1003 DAVSGSFKINL
+1003 DAVSGRFTVNL

-1026 GVTGKDAEI
+1026 GGAVTSTSENMNGTA
-1035 TGQEDN
+1035 T
-1041 SGKATITVTDKG
+1041 ATIRITDKG
-1053 TVIYDKKDKD
+1053 TVIYEKNDKKALADTDALQVSNKNNEVTIAGTVTTKVTKNTG
-1063 VTADVTQP
+1063 VTADV
-1071 SAKNNKVTIA
+1071 N
-1081 GEVTTSFDKKDDS
+1081 
-1094 TEDTEETSYDAGARV
+1094 YDAGARV

-1126 DDNKGTKT
+1126 NDNKGTKT

-1139 VYDKAYNDY
+1139 AYSEAYNDY

-1162 QAGEVFYEGTDATID
+1162 KSGEVFYEGTDATIE
-1177 VASSIATISVDGKTS
+1177 AETSNAAIAVDGKTS

-1202 WMSLTASDNVA
+1202 RMSLTASDNVA

-1221 PRTNTTATDGE
+1221 PGNTSSE
-1232 KSNAA
+1232 IA

-1257 SITFDGETSV
+1257 IITFNGEASV
-1267 KASIDATAAVSS
+1267 KAVIDATAVASS
-1279 VKAQA
+1279 GNAQ
-1284 VLGTNG
+1284 VLLGKSG
-1290 KIVVSENGSIAVAKE
+1290 KISVSENGSIAVVGGINAASNTTVK
-1305 ITADTS
+1305 
-1311 VTVSSDN
+1311 VSSLTETGGN

-1323 YTVGTTNP
+1323 YAVGTTNP

-1371 TLTLETGSVLVVGS
+1371 TLTLEADSVLVVGS

-1463 NALKNAEA
+1463 NALRNAEA

-1502 KQKKTLNVAGVLDIT
+1502 KQKKTLNVIGVLDIT
-1517 GGTLFIEQASKNEE
+1517 GGKLFIEQASKNGT

-1621 IKETK
+1621 IAYEDEKL
-1626 VGTVDLGEI
+1626 GTIDLGEI

-1671 EEDDVTFDA
+1671 EEDDVTIDA

-1687 SVAVVGKTTGAFAV
+1687 SVAIVGKVSDGRFTV

-1718 KIGDIDFTKKSDS
+1718 EIGDIDSTKTSDS

-1742 PGSDIAV
+1742 PGSEIAV

-1760 AKKDAAATDAAEVKI
+1760 AENDANDDANEVKI
-1775 VALAV
+1775 VVLSV
-1780 SGTLEVKDGAKL
+1780 NGTLEVKDGMKL

-1813 VETLEVSGALVIVEG
+1813 VKTLEVSGALVIVEG
-1828 KVVVNDMATVSGTI
+1828 EVAVSDVATVTGTV
-1842 DAAALNEEKSNYV
+1842 DATALNEEKSNYV
-1855 ASFSAAK
+1855 AYFSVAK

-1883 AGTYAVVAAGATAP
+1883 AGIYAVVAAGATAP

-1909 DKYVSTAFTVDDAAY
+1909 EKYVSTAFTVDGAAY
-1924 MTIYT
+1924 MTVYT
-1929 KKGDVAIG
+1929 KSSNQAIKGVFEAD
-1937 DFKAEKDETLFA
+1937 KDEALFA

-1958 VEKAVGD
+1958 AEKAVGD
-1965 GTYVGAV
+1965 GTYVGTV

-2061 GSDGTVVYNVVSYQL
+2061 SADGTVVYNVVSYQL

>member
-1 MQRGGGAQAS
+1 
-11 RKLLAALAV
+11 

-34 AADDTTTPVYGKLT
+34 AADGESAVETET
-48 VKFGEG
+48 VKVKVG
-54 ESSVTY
+54 ESY
-60 QEAGTDKTFD
+60 IIQKEDKSYALASSESD
-70 TMKDAMDF
+70 TPFEFETLKDA
-78 VNSFDTTVEANKNYA
+78 FDAINNNTWNGEIVVECPAN
-93 GLAVTIVC
+93 
-101 PKDSAINFYSTG
+101 SAINFYSTG

-146 FKDYLPAGEETKL
+146 FKDYLTADKETKL
-159 VIKNLNN
+159 VIKGLND

-171 QRTTEGAIF
+171 QRTTADATF
-180 TLEMEGCNIGI
+180 TLEMEGCNIGT
-191 DGKTLSDGNGKAV
+191 DGRTLSDGNGKAV
-204 YLSEA
+204 YLSGA
-209 NGVNNITL
+209 NGVNNISL
-217 NNCKFGANANH
+217 KNCKFGANASH
-228 CTVYSKAPGSVI
+228 CTVYSKAPGSVT

-270 NCIFTDCG
+270 GCTFTDCG
-278 LGTVACEEGKSMDGW
+278 LGTVVCKEGESMDGW

-308 GGADMSATVENCT
+308 GGADMSAAVENCT

-329 PANGDILVGEGRDKQ
+329 PVNGDILVGEGRDKQ
-344 VKDGKDVP
+344 VKNSVEVA
-352 LTSGP
+352 LTSEP
-357 VELDITNT
+357 VKLDVKGT

-373 TGYYAQTFDN
+373 TGYYAVISET
-383 QSAPADAAKQLA
+383 QSNPADAAKQLA

-413 SKGTATA
+413 SAGSAA
-420 SGTVP
+420 VSGTVP
-425 AGMTISA
+425 AGMTVEVAKDAALNVSKDTELAIPA
-432 SEGAKLDASSLVYVL
+432 NAKL
-447 QEVYVDSTIEKD
+447 
-459 DPLNGKYK
+459 
-467 TLTAALAAVAENGTI
+467 
-482 VLKSNLAA
+482 
-490 TGETLRHVDAYNLY
+490 TGE
-504 NKNSS
+504 
-509 KGNYEGVGECLPLT
+509 
-523 KSVTLKSDDGKK
+523 
-535 YGVGF
+535 
-540 SIQLAKSGGS
+540 
-550 FTFDSVAFA
+550 
-559 PAKGMFA
+559 
-566 IGAGQGGAS
+566 
-575 SLFVS
+575 
-580 ECDFAITPNDKTS
+580 
-593 TNQVAAI
+593 
-600 HVFQCATKVTVEN
+600 
-613 STFKIV
+613 
-619 GDGGNGYN
+619 
-627 TAIMYWGVDNETTE
+627 
-641 KAVFTGN
+641 
-648 TVDGYSKFAN
+648 
-658 IDAVDALEITGNTAK
+658 
-673 NMVGPVTIDGKVKN
+673 
-687 GSFVQIAIGG
+687 
-697 ASGTSITGEITGNT
+697 
-711 FTDCAKTFQ
+711 
-720 QVTTHPGSTKTKL
+720 
-733 SSFETDCSVVFK
+733 
-745 GGVTIGSDV
+745 
-754 TIKGD
+754 
-759 IVLISENGKDAKV
+759 
-772 TLENGCTLTVAEGK
+772 
-786 TLTVDQGATLTV
+786 
-798 DQGATLTGKGKISV
+798 GKISV

-839 TVYETTRTVYIGN
+839 TVYDTMRTVYIGN

-915 VLLEGANLALGQN
+915 VLLEGANLEINQN

-938 VEGDVTVDRD
+938 VEGDVTVEN
-948 SNAQIVFK
+948 NAQIVFK

-966 ISAKKV
+966 LTATAKV

-1003 DAVSGSFKINL
+1003 DAVSGSFEINL

-1026 GVTGKDAEI
+1026 GVTGKDAAI
-1035 TGQEDN
+1035 TGQKDN

-1053 TVIYDKKDKD
+1053 TVIYDKTDKD
-1063 VTADVTQP
+1063 VTAEVTQP
-1071 SAKNNKVTIA
+1071 SAKNNDVTIA
-1081 GEVTTSFDKKDDS
+1081 GEVITSFDKKDGS
-1094 TEDTEETSYDAGARV
+1094 TEETSYDAGARV

-1118 KVTKIVYK
+1118 KVTKIAVK
-1126 DDNKGTKT
+1126 DNKGTKT

-1148 YEHAYTMTVSGAMS
+1148 HEHAYTMTVSGAMS

-1237 SATFDGK
+1237 SATFDGE
-1244 TSVEA
+1244 TAVEA

-1290 KIVVSENGSIAVAKE
+1290 KIVVSENGSIAVVGG
-1305 ITADTS
+1305 ITPDTG
-1311 VTVSSDN
+1311 VTITSLVKTDDGTTGY

-1371 TLTLETGSVLVVGS
+1371 TLTLEADSVLVVGS

-1517 GGTLFIEQASKNEE
+1517 GGTLFIEKASKNIT

-1566 GDAVGSAEFYVI
+1566 GNEVGSAEFYAI

-1591 STPAYA
+1591 STPAYV

-1621 IKETK
+1621 IADEDETL
-1626 VGTVDLGEI
+1626 GTVDLGEI

-1659 TLENASIVIIGD
+1659 TLENASIVIIDD
-1671 EEDDVTFDA
+1671 EEYDVTIDA

-1687 SVAVVGKTTGAFAV
+1687 SVAIVGKVSDGRFTV

-1718 KIGDIDFTKKSDS
+1718 EIGDIDSTKKSDS

-1742 PGSDIAV
+1742 PGSEIAV
-1749 DSVAVSGTLVI
+1749 DSVAVSGTLVV
-1760 AKKDAAATDAAEVKI
+1760 AKTEAPTDADKVEIA
-1775 VALAV
+1775 ALSV

-1792 TVSGTMKIAGDASVK
+1792 NVPGTLKIAGDASVK

-1813 VETLEVSGALVIVEG
+1813 VKTLEVSGALVIVEG
-1828 KVVVNDMATVSGTI
+1828 KVAVSDVATVTGTV

-1855 ASFSAAK
+1855 AFFSAAK

-1883 AGTYAVVAAGATAP
+1883 AGIYAVVAAGATAP

-1909 DKYVSTAFTVDDAAY
+1909 KKYVSTAFTVDDAAY
-1924 MTIYT
+1924 MTVYAGENNT
-1929 KKGDVAIG
+1929 TAING
-1937 DFKAEKDETLFA
+1937 FKAAKDETLFA

-1958 VEKAVGD
+1958 VEKAVSD
-1965 GTYVGAV
+1965 DTYIGNATVP
-1972 TEVYAKFIDGIY
+1972 EVYAKFIDGIY

>member
-1 MQRGGGAQAS
+1 
-11 RKLLAALAV
+11 

-34 AADDTTTPVYGKLT
+34 AADGESAVETET
-48 VKFGEG
+48 VKVKVG
-54 ESSVTY
+54 ESY
-60 QEAGTDKTFD
+60 IIQKEDKSYALASSESD
-70 TMKDAMDF
+70 TPFEFETLKDA
-78 VNSFDTTVEANKNYA
+78 FDAINNNTWNGEIVVECPAN
-93 GLAVTIVC
+93 
-101 PKDSAINFYSTG
+101 SAINFYSTG

-146 FKDYLPAGEETKL
+146 FKDYLTADKETKL
-159 VIKNLNN
+159 VIKGLND

-171 QRTTEGAIF
+171 QRTTADATF
-180 TLEMEGCNIGI
+180 TLEMEGCNIGT
-191 DGKTLSDGNGKAV
+191 DGRTLSDGNGKAV
-204 YLSEA
+204 YLSGA
-209 NGVNNITL
+209 NGVNNISL
-217 NNCKFGANANH
+217 KNCKFGANASH
-228 CTVYSKAPGSVI
+228 CTVYSKAPGSVT

-270 NCIFTDCG
+270 GCTFTDCG
-278 LGTVACEEGKSMDGW
+278 LGTVACKEGESMDGW

-308 GGADMSATVENCT
+308 GGADMSAAVENCT

-329 PANGDILVGEGRDKQ
+329 PVNGDILVGEGRDKQ
-344 VKDGKDVP
+344 VKNSVEVA
-352 LTSGP
+352 LTSEP
-357 VELDITNT
+357 VKLDVKGT

-373 TGYYAQTFDN
+373 TGYYAVISET
-383 QSAPADAAKQLA
+383 QSNPADAAKQLA

-413 SKGTATA
+413 SAGSAA
-420 SGTVP
+420 VSGTVP
-425 AGMTISA
+425 AGMTVEVAKDAALNVSKDTELAIPA
-432 SEGAKLDASSLVYVL
+432 NAKL
-447 QEVYVDSTIEKD
+447 
-459 DPLNGKYK
+459 
-467 TLTAALAAVAENGTI
+467 
-482 VLKSNLAA
+482 
-490 TGETLRHVDAYNLY
+490 TGE
-504 NKNSS
+504 
-509 KGNYEGVGECLPLT
+509 
-523 KSVTLKSDDGKK
+523 
-535 YGVGF
+535 
-540 SIQLAKSGGS
+540 
-550 FTFDSVAFA
+550 
-559 PAKGMFA
+559 
-566 IGAGQGGAS
+566 
-575 SLFVS
+575 
-580 ECDFAITPNDKTS
+580 
-593 TNQVAAI
+593 
-600 HVFQCATKVTVEN
+600 
-613 STFKIV
+613 
-619 GDGGNGYN
+619 
-627 TAIMYWGVDNETTE
+627 
-641 KAVFTGN
+641 
-648 TVDGYSKFAN
+648 
-658 IDAVDALEITGNTAK
+658 
-673 NMVGPVTIDGKVKN
+673 
-687 GSFVQIAIGG
+687 
-697 ASGTSITGEITGNT
+697 
-711 FTDCAKTFQ
+711 
-720 QVTTHPGSTKTKL
+720 
-733 SSFETDCSVVFK
+733 
-745 GGVTIGSDV
+745 
-754 TIKGD
+754 
-759 IVLISENGKDAKV
+759 
-772 TLENGCTLTVAEGK
+772 
-786 TLTVDQGATLTV
+786 
-798 DQGATLTGKGKISV
+798 GKISV

-839 TVYETTRTVYIGN
+839 TVYDTMRTVYIGN

-915 VLLEGANLALGQN
+915 VLLEGANLEINQN

-938 VEGDVTVDRD
+938 VEGDVTVEN
-948 SNAQIVFK
+948 NAQIVFK

-966 ISAKKV
+966 LTATAKV

-1003 DAVSGSFKINL
+1003 DAVSGSFEINL

-1026 GVTGKDAEI
+1026 GVTGKDAAI
-1035 TGQEDN
+1035 TGQKDN

-1053 TVIYDKKDKD
+1053 TVIYDKTDKD
-1063 VTADVTQP
+1063 VTAEVTQP
-1071 SAKNNKVTIA
+1071 SAKNNDVTIA
-1081 GEVTTSFDKKDDS
+1081 GEVITSFDKKDGS
-1094 TEDTEETSYDAGARV
+1094 TEETSYDAGARV

-1118 KVTKIVYK
+1118 KVTKIAVK
-1126 DDNKGTKT
+1126 DNKGTKT

-1148 YEHAYTMTVSGAMS
+1148 HEHAYTMTVSGAMS

-1237 SATFDGK
+1237 SATFDGE
-1244 TSVEA
+1244 TAVEA

-1290 KIVVSENGSIAVAKE
+1290 KIVVSENGSIAVVGG
-1305 ITADTS
+1305 ITPDTG
-1311 VTVSSDN
+1311 VTITSLVKTDDGTTGY

-1371 TLTLETGSVLVVGS
+1371 TLTLEADSVLVVGS

-1517 GGTLFIEQASKNEE
+1517 GGTLFIEKASKNIT

-1566 GDAVGSAEFYVI
+1566 GNEVGSAEFYAI

-1591 STPAYA
+1591 STPAYV

-1621 IKETK
+1621 IADEDETL
-1626 VGTVDLGEI
+1626 GTVDLGEI

-1659 TLENASIVIIGD
+1659 TLENASIVIIDD
-1671 EEDDVTFDA
+1671 EEYDVTIDA

-1687 SVAVVGKTTGAFAV
+1687 SVAIVGKVSDGRFTV

-1718 KIGDIDFTKKSDS
+1718 EIGDIDSTKKSDS

-1742 PGSDIAV
+1742 PGSEIAV
-1749 DSVAVSGTLVI
+1749 DSVAVSGTLVV
-1760 AKKDAAATDAAEVKI
+1760 AKTEAPTDADKVEIA
-1775 VALAV
+1775 ALSV

-1792 TVSGTMKIAGDASVK
+1792 NVPGTLKIAGDASVK

-1813 VETLEVSGALVIVEG
+1813 VKTLEVSGALVIVEG
-1828 KVVVNDMATVSGTI
+1828 KVAVSDVATVTGTV

-1855 ASFSAAK
+1855 AFFSAAK

-1883 AGTYAVVAAGATAP
+1883 AGIYAVVAAGATAP

-1909 DKYVSTAFTVDDAAY
+1909 KKYVSTAFTVDDAAY
-1924 MTIYT
+1924 MTVYAGENNT
-1929 KKGDVAIG
+1929 TAING
-1937 DFKAEKDETLFA
+1937 FKAAKDETLFA

-1958 VEKAVGD
+1958 VEKAVSD
-1965 GTYVGAV
+1965 DTYIGNATVP
-1972 TEVYAKFIDGIY
+1972 EVYAKFIDGIY

>member
-1 MQRGGGAQAS
+1 
-11 RKLLAALAV
+11 
-20 MAVAFVVLAAVPSV
+20 MAVAFVVLAAIP
-34 AADDTTTPVYGKLT
+34 AADATDGSESGAGAATPVSGFPEAVDGVITLTADVSYALTKDITVEAKQIDLAGFDLSVSGKGTLTLKAKDLGTSFLTNSSTEKQSTVSVIGAKLVITNSDLGKHEVAGDSLVLTNVKDAKGIAFVADQKATLDFESNDSSVSTIQTASGNTTIAINGGSKLVYNAGSAQAVGVVVDSSTADIKNLEGTTFAAYWCLRNSTVNATDIDIYAASLTNKSSFNVKGFAAFYSNTNGTNAFTGKDLADLELSTVVVDSSSTISAKTFYTAFNYASSYGAIAFSGEGKVTGGLEFVHT
-48 VKFGEG
+48 VKVKGTDYERENLKGYLLNGVLFNGTASYTDTDQVLSSAKFVNVRGDSTDGLAVKAGSIVLSGTISQADVDAAGSSITISGEG
-54 ESSVTY
+54 EIL
-60 QEAGTDKTFD
+60 D
-70 TMKDAMDF
+70 
-78 VNSFDTTVEANKNYA
+78 N
-93 GLAVTIVC
+93 VTI
-101 PKDSAINFYSTG
+101 P
-113 SHDLTVKKSVTIEGN
+113 
-128 GSYAMSN
+128 
-135 GKYGGHFTVDT
+135 
-146 FKDYLPAGEETKL
+146 
-159 VIKNLNN
+159 
-166 FGVWG
+166 
-171 QRTTEGAIF
+171 
-180 TLEMEGCNIGI
+180 
-191 DGKTLSDGNGKAV
+191 
-204 YLSEA
+204 
-209 NGVNNITL
+209 
-217 NNCKFGANANH
+217 
-228 CTVYSKAPGSVI
+228 
-240 VENCTFTNI
+240 
-249 SEPININSKAAS
+249 S
-261 GEEISVSVK
+261 G
-270 NCIFTDCG
+270 
-278 LGTVACEEGKSMDGW
+278 
-293 TTDKS
+293 
-298 WSAPIRLVNS
+298 
-308 GGADMSATVENCT
+308 
-321 FTYTGSNA
+321 
-329 PANGDILVGEGRDKQ
+329 
-344 VKDGKDVP
+344 
-352 LTSGP
+352 
-357 VELDITNT
+357 
-365 AAQIQWQS
+365 
-373 TGYYAQTFDN
+373 
-383 QSAPADAAKQLA
+383 
-395 IDAQK
+395 
-400 DAVIGSDGSEITV
+400 
-413 SKGTATA
+413 
-420 SGTVP
+420 
-425 AGMTISA
+425 
-432 SEGAKLDASSLVYVL
+432 
-447 QEVYVDSTIEKD
+447 
-459 DPLNGKYK
+459 
-467 TLTAALAAVAENGTI
+467 
-482 VLKSNLAA
+482 
-490 TGETLRHVDAYNLY
+490 
-504 NKNSS
+504 
-509 KGNYEGVGECLPLT
+509 
-523 KSVTLKSDDGKK
+523 
-535 YGVGF
+535 
-540 SIQLAKSGGS
+540 
-550 FTFDSVAFA
+550 
-559 PAKGMFA
+559 
-566 IGAGQGGAS
+566 
-575 SLFVS
+575 
-580 ECDFAITPNDKTS
+580 
-593 TNQVAAI
+593 
-600 HVFQCATKVTVEN
+600 VTVE
-613 STFKIV
+613 V
-619 GDGGNGYN
+619 
-627 TAIMYWGVDNETTE
+627 
-641 KAVFTGN
+641 
-648 TVDGYSKFAN
+648 
-658 IDAVDALEITGNTAK
+658 AK
-673 NMVGPVTIDGKVKN
+673 
-687 GSFVQIAIGG
+687 
-697 ASGTSITGEITGNT
+697 
-711 FTDCAKTFQ
+711 
-720 QVTTHPGSTKTKL
+720 
-733 SSFETDCSVVFK
+733 
-745 GGVTIGSDV
+745 
-754 TIKGD
+754 
-759 IVLISENGKDAKV
+759 
-772 TLENGCTLTVAEGK
+772 
-786 TLTVDQGATLTV
+786 GATLTV
-798 DQGATLTGKGKISV
+798 DSGATLSGEGKVSV
-812 SGKLENQ
+812 SGEFSNA
-819 GTVTA
+819 GTVNLPITI
-824 TVTVSEGGS
+824 VDEGKI
-833 VTGEVP
+833 TGTNASGVI
-839 TVYETTRTVYIGN
+839 TVYDAMRTVYIGN

-858 TNYGPE
+858 TTYGPE

-892 LTIEEGGSLTIKGAN
+892 LTIEENGSLTIKGAN

-915 VLLEGANLALGQN
+915 VLLEGADLNIQQN

-966 ISAKKV
+966 LDAKKV

-988 DTVFDVAG
+988 GTVFDVVG

-1003 DAVSGSFKINL
+1003 DAVSERFTVNL

-1035 TGQEDN
+1035 TGLAGN

-1053 TVIYDKKDKD
+1053 TVIYNDKDKEISTT
-1063 VTADVTQP
+1063 VNQP
-1071 SAKNNKVTIA
+1071 NVKNQVTIE
-1081 GEVTTSFDKKDDS
+1081 GIVTT
-1094 TEDTEETSYDAGARV
+1094 TVTDTIASGNTYDAGARV
-1109 SGVKVVSEL
+1109 SGVKIVSEL
-1118 KVTKIVYK
+1118 KVTKIAYK
-1126 DDNKGTKT
+1126 DGNKGTKT

-1139 VYDKAYNDY
+1139 PYDSDHDGL

-1221 PRTNTTATDGE
+1221 PRTNTTATDRE

-1237 SATFDGK
+1237 SATFDGE

-1267 KASIDATAAVSS
+1267 KASIDATAVSS

-1290 KIVVSENGSIAVAKE
+1290 KIVVSENGSIAVVGG
-1305 ITADTS
+1305 ITSSTGVTITSLVEADEGT
-1311 VTVSSDN
+1311 TGN

-1371 TLTLETGSVLVVGS
+1371 TLTLEADSVLVVGS

-1397 KDSALKTKAPAEAQ
+1397 KDSALKTKTPAPAQ

-1463 NALKNAEA
+1463 NALRNAEA

-1479 NADIEGTIKEG
+1479 DADIEGTIKEG

-1517 GGTLFIEQASKNEE
+1517 GGTLFIEQATKNKT

-1549 LGDFDFTEND
+1549 LGDIQEMTDL
-1559 EPTNVVM
+1559 NVLM
-1566 GDAVGSAEFYVI
+1566 GTDSETAEFYI
-1578 AGAYYRIDGAMEI
+1578 LAGAYYRIDGAMEI

-1597 AGKIASVEEQ
+1597 AGKIASVEDYF
-1607 TVAIISVVDARDNA
+1607 VGILSWVDARDNA
-1621 IKETK
+1621 ISEDDEKF
-1626 VGTVDLGEI
+1626 GTVDLGEI
-1635 AFTGKSADEP
+1635 AFTGKSADES
-1645 ATVGVFANLTAAGI
+1645 ANVAVVANIVSAAI
-1659 TLENASIVIIGD
+1659 TLENAS
-1671 EEDDVTFDA
+1671 VTFPINDDDGITVDA

-1687 SVAVVGKTTGAFAV
+1687 SVAVVGKVSGLFTV

-1813 VETLEVSGALVIVEG
+1813 VKTLEVSGALVIVEG
-1828 KVVVNDMATVSGTI
+1828 KVVVNDMATVSGTV

-1855 ASFSAAK
+1855 ATFSAAK

-1909 DKYVSTAFTVDDAAY
+1909 EKYVSTAFTVDGAAY
-1924 MTIYT
+1924 MTVYT
-1929 KKGDVAIG
+1929 KSSNQAIKGVFEAD
-1937 DFKAEKDETLFA
+1937 KDEALFA

-1958 VEKAVGD
+1958 AEKAVGD

-1984 KISIEADGGVA
+1984 RIFIEADGGVA

-2001 KLMSKEDGK
+2001 KLMSKDPETGK
-2010 FVFKGLAAGTHKIEI
+2010 FFFKGLTAGTHKIEI

-2061 GSDGTVVYNVVSYQL
+2061 GIDGAVVYNDVSYQL